1 MSVKIGFVYRR
12 NDVIPIVL
20 GAHPQDYQAMCPEK
34 SYIHVEDFSGP
45 KELAAYMKR
54 LADSPEEYNSYFR
67 WKGTGKFVDT
77 NFFCRVCAMV
87 HYADIVPPPKR
98 KQDYAWN
105 SEAAIKKKMCLPSGQ
120 WYWKPKSRE
129 S

>member
-1 MSVKIGFVYRR
+1 MFIQIR
-12 NDVIPIVL
+12 NNVIPIVL
-20 GAHPQDYQAMCPEK
+20 GAHPQDYKSMCPEK
-34 SYIHVEDFSGP
+34 SYIHVEDYSSP
-45 KELAAYMKR
+45 EELAKYLKY
-54 LADSPEEYNSYFR
+54 LAETPDEYNSYFR

-87 HYADIVPPPKR
+87 HYADIVPPPER

-105 SEAAIKKKMCLPSGQ
+105 PETAINKKICLPSGK
-120 WYWKPKSRE
+120 WYWKTNSQT